1 MDEKKIDKLIEQAI
15 NRVGLENDEQD
26 LTTLRTFLETREL
39 KSTKSAS
46 ASVRMVKQKPSKIKR
61 IWLSVAS
68 IAAIIT
74 VVFSLNIYQQNTRMD
89 EAFYTHYSPLEY
101 DHQLMS
107 RGESSPLSSALNE
120 AMEAY
125 QSKEYSTA
133 LQKFNSIPNVD
144 ENFLIY
150 KAICLIEIDQLSQA
164 IHLLEEL
171 VAQGETTEYYQQA
184 NWYLV
189 LAYLKAHE
197 REKVDKL
204 IKNCDIPNFMNIE
217 VE

>member
-1 MDEKKIDKLIEQAI
+1 MKEEKIDKLIEQAI
-15 NRVGLENDEQD
+15 NRVGKKHDEQD

-61 IWLSVAS
+61 IWLSFAS

-74 VVFSLNIYQQNTRMD
+74 IVFSLNIYQQNTRMD

-101 DHQLMS
+101 DPLLMS
-107 RGESSPLSSALNE
+107 RGEDSSLSSELTE

-133 LQKFNSIPNVD
+133 LQKFNIIPNVD

-204 IKNCDIPNFMNIE
+204 LMKEVPNFE
-217 VE
+217 KLR